1 MTGVLEVV
9 MSELSHTEEL
19 RPLTLAEISAENDGD
34 GGSLRVSDYDWY
46 LIEWVTEALKRLEL
60 KKSKFLR
67 VRQTKTLLVKKQFR
81 DILVALFHQHINTIN
96 EIRAEE
102 DLQPVELLSATGRP
116 VSDEPRPH
124 RKK

>member
-1 MTGVLEVV
+1 MTGVLEVA
-9 MSELSHTEEL
+9 MDEKTHTEEL
-19 RPLTLAEISAENDGD
+19 RPLTLDEISSEKDGD

-46 LIEWVTEALKRLEL
+46 LIEWITEALKRLEF

-81 DILVALFHQHINTIN
+81 DILVSLFHQHIDTIN

-102 DLQPVELLSATGRP
+102 NLQPVVLPSTAPGK
-116 VSDEPRPH
+116 VSEKPPP